1 MKWTDDKI
9 VEWHTK
15 TFPDATLDSQLL
27 KLDEELKEVVDAQRN
42 GEKEKSYDEL
52 ADVYI
57 VSVVLAKRF
66 DSITGKYFL
75 GLLEEHPAQESLK
88 RVEKKMK
95 INAKRKWIKKNG
107 VYRHDE

>member
-1 MKWTDDKI
+1 MLDDKI
-9 VEWHTK
+9 VEWHK
-15 TFPDATLDSQLL
+15 NTFPDATLESQLL

-57 VSVVLAKRF
+57 VSLVLAKRF
-66 DSITGKYFL
+66 DSTTGKYFL
-75 GLLEEHPAQESLK
+75 GLLEEHPAPESLK
-88 RVEKKMK
+88 RVEKKME
-95 INAKRKWIKKNG
+95 INAKRKWIKKDG